1 MSVSLIVDHH
11 PHSISIGLS
20 VLSPPVE
27 AIIESLPLLS
37 TVSEIVGIFVM
48 EVQCLVQLLLDKV
61 KVIADLSL
69 NLSTVKQD
77 QELWLVSGVE
87 EKFHLWGGIAVDLD
101 VGEPCVIITE
111 ILIIR
116 LYLLADW
123 VPSGV
128 EIKASE
134 SWLILVHVPH
144 DIGNRFWHNKVLA
157 RDCVYRSLGNVDVVL
172 IRS

>member
-1 MSVSLIVDHH
+1 MVYHH

-20 VLSPPVE
+20 VLIPPVK

-37 TVSEIVGIFVM
+37 TISEIVGIFVM
-48 EVQCLVQLLLDKV
+48 EVHCMVKLLLNKV
-61 KVIADLSL
+61 KVISNLSL
-69 NLSTVKQD
+69 NLSAVKKD

-101 VGEPCVIITE
+101 MGEPCVIITE

-116 LYLLADW
+116 LYFLADW
-123 VPSGV
+123 VPSSV

-144 DIGNRFWHNKVLA
+144 DIINGFWHNKVLA
-157 RDCVYRSLGNVDVVL
+157 WDSLNSSLGNVDVVL